1 MRPVILFL
9 TVLGWT
15 IAAPARAEGVLMEPQ
30 IPTALAL
37 EAAQAA
43 VEACK
48 ADGYLVT
55 AAVVD
60 NGGHVKAM
68 LRADGAG
75 PHTLDSARAKAYTA
89 LSMRRPTTA
98 MVEVMNKHES
108 ARNLDDIEGL
118 LILGGGMPIESGG
131 KVVGGIGVG
140 GAPGGHLDDKCAAAG
155 IAAIRDRL

>member
-9 TVLGWT
+9 AVLSWT

-60 NGGHVKAM
+60 NAGHVKAM

-75 PHTLDSARAKAYTA
+75 PHTLDSARGKAYTA

-118 LILGGGMPIESGG
+118 LILGGGLPIEAGDR
-131 KVVGGIGVG
+131 VVGGIGVA
-140 GAPGGHLDDKCAAAG
+140 GAPGGHLDDICAAAG